1 MITKNLLP
9 MRAALIALAPA
20 IALSFAPAARA
31 QTVPAQ
37 QNMPAF
43 AVPTLAAEPSHP
55 ILWGSAAAMITRS
68 TLPGSA
74 AHLANIQSAVNG
86 SLAALASS
94 PTSIGDDGLAGLA
107 KEAGVLYALGLTP
120 PAGAALSSYSVA
132 ASIAISNIGT
142 RQSGSFIQGP
152 ATPPTI
158 NVLQDSPRLQSMAE
172 AYDLIRGSLDL
183 STDATVRAKIATWAT
198 ALAGD
203 GNLNTF
209 FNLYPHKDNW
219 GLKGGSALVTAALAL
234 SNDSNA
240 NAWMT
245 TGVTIV
251 NISIQNVASDAGWFR
266 ESAHYLNYT
275 LDDLFS
281 AAVHVKNASA
291 NHVDWLTELKPFA
304 QAALNLRQPDGREA
318 AFEEGVPCVF
328 PFDVFAPYYSD
339 IGGQLAWAWTHSGMD
354 TDAYPNQQPVE
365 ATRFLAGE
373 LPAPVAP
380 SGAVSRFVGGDAH
393 IAALRSSWETNAVQA
408 TLFAARDFEN
418 EQGVSLV
425 NPAYHDTNN
434 PLDLVVAARGQLLL
448 PTSGGGPQITNS
460 ANRLSYLLAKS
471 KNVPLVNGGA
481 PWAVDGSK
489 ISSDLRLAGSDEL
502 GLSGRYLDMAR
513 ATFAGV
519 YSTPSIALARTVA
532 LVGGQYVAVVDEMD
546 VLAGQT
552 ATLGVQLHG
561 RGTRKTLLG
570 TGSPVSQSWTFNNE
584 ALDAFSIGS
593 TGLTL
598 TTAADTYYADS
609 YGAAEETLQRA
620 TLSAAGTTPRN
631 TVRQLTLLIPRDA
644 AENSLVVTDRT
655 QANGANGELP
665 GLLAAKIALGD
676 GTVDHIATAPQPY
689 IEEADG
695 GIYLS
700 DAGVEV
706 TNIDGV
712 MTDAVFSSVRES
724 NGALLSFGA
733 ARATSLSFNGAA
745 ILVSGTPVTVSFG
758 LAPSTDGGTASAGFV
773 GAISQ
778 DNPGVTSIQIH
789 NLAGFDPGAPYS
801 ATLNGAAITQPNFVQ
816 LADGFQLGGI
826 TGGGT
831 VTVVQSGPELL
842 GLIPSQAV
850 AEGQPLTFT
859 VLATPPTG
867 QTVAFSYSSLTNF
880 ASHTAPVLNP
890 LTGVFTWTPDYDIA
904 SAAGPAD
911 VVINITA
918 TTGALTVTRAVHITV
933 TDVDRGP
940 TLAPLPTAYVRRQSN
955 YSLQLVATDRDGY
968 PITYSWQSVHTFPQ
982 PPPSFDTT
990 HGTFTWNCPL
1000 SAPIGD
1006 NELIFTASDGHV
1018 SATQSMHL
1026 IVQDVNHVPVFVA
1039 INGVALDKPT
1049 MQTMSY
1055 SVGSAISL
1063 VIQASDADADAL
1075 TYTARQARGD
1085 LPDGATFAP
1094 ATQTFTWTPA
1104 ALGSTTII
1112 VHVDDN
1118 HGGSA
1123 DLQLT
1128 INVTGSSGGCAS
1140 AGGSTS
1146 GFLALLFGV
1155 LLLERSRRRMQRA

>member
-1 MITKNLLP
+1 MITKNLLS

-20 IALSFAPAARA
+20 IALSFVPAARA
-31 QTVPAQ
+31 QTMPAQ
-37 QNMPAF
+37 QNMAAF
-43 AVPTLAAEPSHP
+43 PVPTLAAEPSHP

-74 AHLANIQSAVNG
+74 AHLANLQSAVNG
-86 SLAALASS
+86 SLSALANS
-94 PTSIGDDGLAGLA
+94 PASIGDDGLAALA

-120 PAGAALSSYSVA
+120 PSGAALSSYSAA
-132 ASIAISNIGT
+132 ASIALSNIGT
-142 RQSGSFIQGP
+142 RQSGSFIQGT

-172 AYDLIRGSLDL
+172 AYDLIRGSLSS
-183 STDATVRAKIATWAT
+183 STDATVRGVIATWAN

-209 FNLYPHKDNW
+209 LGVYPHKDNW
-219 GLKGGSALVTAALAL
+219 GLKGGSALVTAALSL
-234 SNDSNA
+234 SNDPNA
-240 NAWMT
+240 NGWMT
-245 TGVTIV
+245 TGITIV

-281 AAVHVKNASA
+281 AAVHVNNASA
-291 NHVDWLTELKPFA
+291 NHVDWLTQLKPFA

-373 LPAPVAP
+373 LPAAVAP

-393 IAALRSSWETNAVQA
+393 IAALRSSWDSNAVEA
-408 TLFAARDFEN
+408 TLFAARDFQN
-418 EQGVSLV
+418 EQGAFITS
-425 NPAYHDTNN
+425 YHDMNN
-434 PLDLVVAARGQLLL
+434 PLDLVVAAKGQLLL
-448 PTSGGGPQITNS
+448 PTSGGGPLVTNS
-460 ANRLSYLLAKS
+460 ANRSSYLLAKS

-481 PWAVDGSK
+481 PWVLDGSK

-513 ATFAGV
+513 ATFAGA
-519 YSTPSIALARTVA
+519 YSSPSIAVARTVA
-532 LVGGQYVAVVDEMD
+532 LVAGQYVAVVDEMD
-546 VLAGQT
+546 TLPGQS

-561 RGTRKTLLG
+561 RGTRKTVLG
-570 TGSPVSQSWTFNNE
+570 TGSPISQSWTYNNE
-584 ALDAFSIGS
+584 AIDAFSIGS
-593 TGLTL
+593 TALTL
-598 TTAADTYYADS
+598 ATAADTYYADS

-620 TLSAAGTTPRN
+620 TLNAVGSASHSS
-631 TVRQLTLLIPRDA
+631 VRELTLLIPRDA
-644 AENSLVVTDRT
+644 AANSLVITDRT
-655 QANGANGELP
+655 QANGANGEIS
-665 GLLAAKIALGD
+665 GLLAAKVALGD
-676 GTVDHIATAPQPY
+676 GTVDHLATAPQPY

-700 DAGVEV
+700 DAGIAV

-712 MTDAVFSSVRES
+712 MTDAVFSSVREN
-724 NGALLSFGA
+724 NGALISFGA
-733 ARATSLSFNGAA
+733 ARATSLSFNGTP

-758 LAPSTDGGTASAGFV
+758 TAPSIDGGTGAAGFV

-801 ATLNGAAITQPNFVQ
+801 ATLNGAAITQPNFFQ

-842 GLIPSQAV
+842 GLIPAQAV

-859 VLATPPTG
+859 VLATPPAG
-867 QTVAFSYSSLTNF
+867 QTVAFSYSSLTTF
-880 ASHTAPVLNP
+880 ALHTAPVLNP

-904 SAAGPAD
+904 SAAGPTD
-911 VVINITA
+911 VVIDITA

-940 TLAPLPTAYVRRQSN
+940 TLAPVPTAYVRRQSN
-955 YSLQLVATDRDGY
+955 YSLQLVATDPDGY
-968 PITYSWQSVHTFPQ
+968 PITYSWQAVHTFPS
-982 PPPSFDTT
+982 PAPSFDATR
-990 HGTFTWNCPL
+990 GTFTWNCPL

-1018 SATQSMHL
+1018 SATQTMHL

-1039 INGVALDKPT
+1039 INGVALDNPT
-1049 MQTMSY
+1049 TQTMSY
-1055 SVGSAISL
+1055 SIGSTISL
-1063 VIQASDADADAL
+1063 VIQATDADADAL

-1085 LPDGATFAP
+1085 LPDGATFVP
-1094 ATQTFTWTPA
+1094 STQTFTWTPT

-1112 VHVDDN
+1112 VHVDDG
-1118 HGGSA
+1118 HGGAA

-1146 GFLALLFGV
+1146 GFLALLLGA
-1155 LLLERSRRRMQRA
+1155 LLLERSRRRLQRA